1 MKRLVLLLTGLALA
15 TACGGRRP
23 AYDGMLVT
31 LGPVAAGG
39 KLFYATSDARLVRV
53 DPAGTAPVWAPLAA
67 APSQLIAAGD
77 GVVVLAPAAHALH
90 RASASGKLD
99 APAFDLPSPYDAV
112 AVSGDARFALCT
124 YGPAQK
130 KVGARN
136 LNEVG
141 LVDLD
146 AGTVRKVLLD
156 TASLA
161 PQAVLFSPPDASP
174 RFAAVLLT
182 SGVALLDLE
191 SPARKLRVDLRL
203 AGAALS
209 PRAAVFGPD
218 ARHLFVAANG
228 ADDVF
233 AIALGDDGAGNL
245 QGRINFLP
253 GGKGPQSLLALAE
266 QPNGVVAV
274 YASGDAA
281 LLDADGRSEREVRVV
296 LPTPA
301 ADAAVLPGLASGAL
315 PTLLLSGGASDA
327 VYLWDLAAKV
337 VEPVKLGARYRT
349 EAVMDG
355 GFALFTHASLPFP
368 GGDTPGLTDLEVSRD
383 GAGKLKARPR
393 PVQLETQLAGAAF
406 DAATGSWL
414 FTLRGQKELWRLPVA
429 TALPESVALDSTAL
443 SVGVAGGFAFIES
456 DAPYGDLTFVPQDRF
471 ERAAAKRQT
480 GFFLTGAAE
489 RADQG
494 PTP

>member
-1 MKRLVLLLTGLALA
+1 VL
-15 TACGGRRP
+15 
-23 AYDGMLVT
+23 
-31 LGPVAAGG
+31 
-39 KLFYATSDARLVRV
+39 
-53 DPAGTAPVWAPLAA
+53 
-67 APSQLIAAGD
+67 
-77 GVVVLAPAAHALH
+77 VLAPAARTLH
-90 RASASGKLD
+90 RAGATGKLD
-99 APAFDLPSPYDAV
+99 APALALPSPYDAV
-112 AVSGDARFALCT
+112 AVSDDARFALCT
-124 YGPAQK
+124 YGATQK
-130 KVGARN
+130 GVGARN

-141 LVDLD
+141 LVDLG
-146 AGTVRKVLLD
+146 AGTVQKVLLD
-156 TASLA
+156 TSSLA
-161 PQAVLFSPPDASP
+161 PQSVIFSPANVSP

-191 SPARKLRVDLRL
+191 SPDRKLRVDLRL
-203 AGAALS
+203 AGTALS

-218 ARHLFVAANG
+218 SRHLFVAANG

-233 AIALGDDGAGNL
+233 AISLGDDGAGNL

-253 GGKGPQSLLALAE
+253 GGKSPQSLLALAE
-266 QPNGVVAV
+266 QPSGVVAV

-301 ADAAVLPGLASGAL
+301 AAAAVLPGVASGAL

-327 VYLWDLAAKV
+327 VYLWDLSAKV
-337 VEPVKLGARYRT
+337 VEPVKLGASYRT
-349 EAVMDG
+349 EAVVDG

-368 GGDTPGLTDLEVSRD
+368 GGATPGLTDLEVSRD

-393 PVQLETQLAGAAF
+393 AVQLETQLAGAAF
-406 DAATGSWL
+406 DSAAGSWL
-414 FTLRGQKELWRLPVA
+414 FSMRGQKDLWRLPVA
-429 TALPESVALDSTAL
+429 TALPESVTLDSTAS
-443 SVGVAGGFAFIES
+443 SVGVAGGFAFIAS
-456 DAPYGDLTFVPQDRF
+456 DAPFGDLTFVPQDRF

-480 GFFLTGAAE
+480 GFLLTGAAG